1 MRILMVSS
9 FLIAFVL
16 IVIPLSGIWAWLR
29 PELCI
34 LLVIYW
40 CVYFPQRFGLLS
52 ACIVGFS
59 LDLIDMS
66 PLGFN
71 VLGVLLVAYICH
83 MVYQRVRN
91 YVLWHQGVWAFV
103 LVGLFQLFSNWLGGF
118 YDRSIDAP
126 YFLLAAVVSGIL
138 WVPLVKLL
146 EKLQIHLRLT

>member
-1 MRILMVSS
+1 MRALMIAS
-9 FLIAFVL
+9 FIFAYLFHV
-16 IVIPLSGIWAWLR
+16 VPLSGLWAWFR
-29 PELCI
+29 PELVI

-40 CVYFPQRFGLLS
+40 CVYFPQQFGLVS
-52 ACIVGFS
+52 ASIVGLG

-118 YDRSIDAP
+118 YGRSTDLP
-126 YFLLAAVVSGIL
+126 YFLIAAFISGLL
-138 WVPLVKLL
+138 WIIIVKVIEQLL
-146 EKLQIHLRLT
+146 IRLRLT